1 MRYSDGPALLLSG
14 GQTQMRDC
22 LFEWN
27 DWTTVGGAWPDG
39 VPIKGKAQRATTIRV
54 NDDSGLLLHRLTF
67 RNNGAAQSINA
78 GGSNSIPATVQL
90 CNFQTQLAIQDDGS
104 FVEGGGSPSTIYKR
118 NWCTNSGKSGLRWD
132 GFYPGKFYMNIIH
145 ILQEEENK
153 HTLILTFFFFNI
165 YSFLKELL
173 VV

>member
-165 YSFLKELL
+165 YSF
-173 VV
+173 